1 MANPKKAVEGATNL
15 FDMLFLHNTDADKL
29 KRIQQMGGMPMPS
42 IAATKKDIPFE
53 DYGDITL
60 IGRKEMFDP
69 SNKSNPFWNSDAYT
83 VRAPQPFRLAQKGAG
98 KRFDDDYAKYKDYG
112 YLDSARY
119 GIWDLEKKAGA
130 NPSDYSNVENFFES
144 NGSAIAKFLDDSG
157 IGIPEGSDVYKMREI
172 RDANRDQF
180 DKWMG
185 KEIDN
190 YFGNEQFF
198 MSKPSVPTDTGRTRA
213 VIKPYTADE
222 VTKYMM
228 KSKGAAQESSFGM
241 TGTGANRAATADR
254 LKSFDQMRSSKDMLK
269 AREEAAQSHETL
281 SMMQGDLMDALNPYY
296 KYSNEYPWRYQDE
309 AGNMLIDSNKMGL
322 DRALNEYG
330 FENVPDSLK
339 KEIRDWQGEL
349 RTAPTQYFEGKPE
362 RPVSLG
368 EFAGA
373 IVPENAS
380 PETIGLLQK
389 FGIDVQKYGDDAQR
403 TALRD
408 KFSKEMFM
416 NPATLI
422 GSFGA
427 GALATGSDKAMAN
440 PVDDLRTS
448 EAQWDMT
455 PEERAIADLRAS
467 EASFGN
473 QNPDVADAYTGAS
486 TLWDNVG
493 KSLKNVGVPAGLVD
507 IMQPTYESSAAKAAG
522 DNSAM
527 TGLFAMLEKLDPVA
541 YAGLLG
547 SEYLK
552 RNR

>member
-1 MANPKKAVEGATNL
+1 MANVKKAVDAGKEL
-15 FDMLFLHNTDADKL
+15 LDMLFMHNTNADKL
-29 KRIQQMGGMPMPS
+29 RRIQEMGGMPMPS
-42 IAATKKDIPFE
+42 IAATKKDIPLE

-60 IGRKEMFDP
+60 IGRKDMFDP
-69 SNKSNPFWNSDAYT
+69 SNKKNPFWNADAYT

-119 GIWDLEKKAGA
+119 NIWDLEKKAGA

-144 NGSAIAKFLDDSG
+144 NGSAIAKFLDESG
-157 IGIPEGSDVYKMREI
+157 IGIPEGADVYKMREI
-172 RDANRDQF
+172 RNANRDQF
-180 DKWMG
+180 DKWVG
-185 KEIDN
+185 REIDN

-222 VTKYMM
+222 ITKYMM

-241 TGTGANRAATADR
+241 TGAGANRAATADR

-269 AREEAAQSHETL
+269 TREESAQSHETL
-281 SMMQGDLMDALNPYY
+281 SMMQSDLMDALDPYY
-296 KYSNEYPWRYQDE
+296 KYSNEYPWRYQEE
-309 AGNMLIDSNKMGL
+309 AGRMLIDSNKIGL

-339 KEIRDWQGEL
+339 AEIKDWQNEL

-362 RPVSLG
+362 RSVSLR

-373 IVPENAS
+373 IVPES
-380 PETIGLLQK
+380 TPPETLGLLK
-389 FGIDVQKYGDDAQR
+389 RFGIDVQKYSDDAQR

-422 GSFGA
+422 GSLGA
-427 GALATGSDKAMAN
+427 GALATGSDRAMAN
-440 PVDDLRTS
+440 PVADLRSS
-448 EAQWDMT
+448 EAQFGMSPQD
-455 PEERAIADLRAS
+455 RAIADLRAS
-467 EASFGN
+467 ESATWLTPNATSDLYGRANKYFDAERKAAEESGAMLGSLMIPSFDYSQKKAMGDSGIVTGILAALEKAD
-473 QNPDVADAYTGAS
+473 PVGYIGLLDAYRRR
-486 TLWDNVG
+486 
-493 KSLKNVGVPAGLVD
+493 K
-507 IMQPTYESSAAKAAG
+507 
-522 DNSAM
+522 
-527 TGLFAMLEKLDPVA
+527 
-541 YAGLLG
+541 
-547 SEYLK
+547 
-552 RNR
+552 

>member
-1 MANPKKAVEGATNL
+1 MANPKKVVEGATNL
-15 FDMLFLHNTDADKL
+15 FDMLFMHNTNADKL
-29 KRIQQMGGMPMPS
+29 KRIQEMGGMPMPS
-42 IAATKKDIPFE
+42 IAATRKDIPLE

-60 IGRKEMFDP
+60 IGRKESFDP
-69 SNKSNPFWNSDAYT
+69 SNKKNPFWNADAYT

-119 GIWDLEKKAGA
+119 NIWDLEKKAGA

-157 IGIPEGSDVYKMREI
+157 IGIPEGADVYKMREI
-172 RDANRDQF
+172 RDANREQF
-180 DKWMG
+180 NKWMNG
-185 KEIDN
+185 EIDN

-222 VTKYMM
+222 ITKHMI
-228 KSKGAAQESSFGM
+228 KSKGAAQESSFL
-241 TGTGANRAATADR
+241 TAGTGANRAATADR
-254 LKSFDQMRSSKDMLK
+254 LKSFDQMRSNKDMLST
-269 AREEAAQSHETL
+269 REDAMQSHETL
-281 SMMQGDLMDALNPYY
+281 RMMQDDLMDALNPYY
-296 KYSNEYPWRYQDE
+296 KYGNQYPWRYQDE

-362 RPVSLG
+362 RSVSLG

-373 IVPENAS
+373 IVPENT
-380 PETIGLLQK
+380 PQETLGLLQR
-389 FGIDVQKYGDDAQR
+389 FGIDVQKYSDDAQR

-422 GSFGA
+422 GSLGA
-427 GALATGSDKAMAN
+427 GALATGSDRAMAN
-440 PVDDLRTS
+440 PIADLRAS
-448 EAQWDMT
+448 EAQFGMS
-455 PEERAIADLRAS
+455 PQERAIADLRAS
-467 EASFGN
+467 EAGFGN
-473 QNPDVADAYTGAS
+473 QQLADAYTGAS
-486 TLWDNVG
+486 NFWNNVG
-493 KSLKNVGVPAGLVD
+493 TSLKGAGVPSLAVD
-507 IMQPTYESSAAKAAG
+507 LMQPSYESSAAQAAG
-522 DNSAM
+522 DNSTM
-527 TGLFAMLEKLDPVA
+527 TGIFSFLEKLDPVG
-541 YAGLLG
+541 YLGLLD
-547 SEYLK
+547 EVRRRK
-552 RNR
+552 